1 MPPNDP
7 ITLEV
12 ISQELVSI
20 PNQIDKNITRTA
32 FSAFISEYKDYSVGI
47 VDASGALISQ
57 SRGSLAIFV
66 ANALGTAVRD
76 GLQIYGA
83 DRLRAGDV
91 VISNHAGTLGQHL
104 NNVVMY
110 TPIRGEDGGEL
121 IAFFC
126 VLGWVGVSIMPI
138 LSGDSLVSLPWV
150 PMNFV
155 QSVIP
160 VSSALI
166 VIAEL
171 THLVDLVVAR
181 GPPAAAAGGATLAD
195 GLH

>member
-1 MPPNDP
+1 MNDVSTRVEAIDP

-12 ISQELVSI
+12 IRQDLVSI

-47 VDASGALISQ
+47 VDAKGNSISQ

-76 GLQIYGA
+76 GLDIYGA
-83 DRLRAGDV
+83 DGLRDGDI

-110 TPIRGEDGGEL
+110 TPVIENGEL
-121 IAFFC
+121 IAFF
-126 VLGWVGVSIMPI
+126 
-138 LSGDSLVSLPWV
+138 
-150 PMNFV
+150 
-155 QSVIP
+155 
-160 VSSALI
+160 
-166 VIAEL
+166 
-171 THLVDLVVAR
+171 
-181 GPPAAAAGGATLAD
+181 
-195 GLH
+195 